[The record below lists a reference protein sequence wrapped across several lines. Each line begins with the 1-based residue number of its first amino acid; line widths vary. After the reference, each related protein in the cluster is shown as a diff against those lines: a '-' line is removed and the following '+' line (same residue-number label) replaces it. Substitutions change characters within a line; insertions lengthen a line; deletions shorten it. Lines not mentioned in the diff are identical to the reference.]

1 MSDSSALVT
10 ATRQAKQSERS
21 EVYAFLRALFDALLS
36 FVGSNAGKGKQGVDA
51 DKKPEVLAKAGSRIR
66 EDIRL
71 LGVHPSSPGDGV
83 KPDKDRT

>member
-1 MSDSSALVT
+1 M
-10 ATRQAKQSERS
+10 
-21 EVYAFLRALFDALLS
+21 YAFLRALFDALLS

-66 EDIRL
+66 EYIRL
-71 LGVHPSSPGDGV
+71 RGVQQSSLGDGS

>member
-1 MSDSSALVT
+1 M
-10 ATRQAKQSERS
+10 
-21 EVYAFLRALFDALLS
+21 YAFLRALFDALLS

-66 EDIRL
+66 EYIRL
-71 LGVHPSSPGDGV
+71 RGVQSSGTGDGS